1 MILLLN
7 YYVSIK
13 RQYDLQTFF
22 EEHDY
27 LKVSSIAKHAGLNPG
42 LVRQYSSGV
51 KHPSAEQAKK
61 IELTIHKLADSFFV
75 CLKLLF

>member
-7 YYVSIK
+7 YYVYIK

-51 KHPSAEQAKK
+51 KHP
-61 IELTIHKLADSFFV
+61 
-75 CLKLLF
+75 

>member
-27 LKVSSIAKHAGLNPG
+27 LKVSSIVKHAGLNPG
-42 LVRQYSSGV
+42 LVRQFGKAIQLWS
-51 KHPSAEQAKK
+51 K
-61 IELTIHKLADSFFV
+61 TSFSRTGE
-75 CLKLLF
+75 KN